1 MPPLRMASI
10 SAMPMP
16 CDEREEEPLLLRSV
30 SKNRA
35 NSFMSKEEYL
45 QTIASRVLYSR
56 SCGAFYM
63 SLLAASLTEIIWIAH
78 PWVSQVHC
86 CRLSY
91 PRSRL
96 FFAVEAYLTVG
107 LAGET
112 TLRILWMRAAFWRQ
126 CGNIFDAIV
135 SALSLLSFA
144 LYLDD
149 LSQDLELVVLVV
161 MGSWIALRIMRL
173 LAVARSL
180 HSQRRKSQEDLEVN
194 FTAAA
199 SSIFASDGITDEE
212 SAGIVSRPSLLELSV
227 QARTRETC
235 SSGLGSPGS
244 EDGQD
249 HEPFDR
255 GYTLTAVPIHHE
267 LHHERV

>member
-1 MPPLRMASI
+1 MARFMCTM
-10 SAMPMP
+10 AP

-30 SKNRA
+30 SKVRA
-35 NSFMSKEEYL
+35 SAFMSQEEYL

-63 SLLAASLTEIIWIAH
+63 SLLFASLTEIIWIAH

-86 CRLSY
+86 CKLSY

-161 MGSWIALRIMRL
+161 MGSWIVLRIMRL

-180 HSQRRKSQEDLEVN
+180 HSQRRKLQEDLDVN
-194 FTAAA
+194 FTAAGA
-199 SSIFASDGITDEE
+199 SVFASEGTIDEE
-212 SAGIVSRPSLLELSV
+212 GGGMVSRPSLLELSV
-227 QARTRETC
+227 QARTQETC
-235 SSGLGSPGS
+235 SFGLGSPRS
-244 EDGQD
+244 EDG
-249 HEPFDR
+249 HEHDAYDSR
-255 GYTLTAVPIHHE
+255 YNLS
-267 LHHERV
+267 RCS